1 MEIRAI
7 AGTEVSA
14 VGFSAEQLS
23 LQERPDEAQ
32 GLRTLHAALDAGVTL
47 LDTAHAYGLDA
58 EDAGHGEALVAKA
71 LAQWGGDADDV
82 LVATKGGRFRGEDGS
97 WATDGRPERLR
108 QDCEASLKALGRSWL
123 GLYQLHRPDPDVP
136 LAESVGA
143 LRELQDAGK
152 IGLIGVCHVNVDAI
166 GEAQTAADLASV
178 ANELS
183 PDHRSEAELEECAMA
198 GIAFLCH
205 RPLRGVEQGAATEAS
220 QSAFVDVAGER
231 DATPAQVAVAWLLA
245 KAPVTVP
252 LPAARSPQDVQEAVA
267 GAELEL
273 VPDELA
279 RLDEEF

>member
-1 MEIRAI
+1 METRAI
-7 AGTEVSA
+7 AGTEVGA
-14 VGFSAEQLS
+14 VGFSAKQLS
-23 LQERPDEAQ
+23 LQERPDESQA
-32 GLRTLHAALDAGVTL
+32 LRTLHAALDAGVTL
-47 LDTAHAYGLDA
+47 LDTAHAYGLNA
-58 EDAGHGEALVAKA
+58 EDVGHNEALVAKA
-71 LAQWGGDADDV
+71 LAQWRGDADNV

-108 QDCEASLKALGRSWL
+108 QDCEASLKTLGRSWL

-152 IGLIGVCHVNVDAI
+152 IGLIGVCHANVDEI
-166 GEAQTAADLASV
+166 QEAQTAVDLASV

-205 RPLRGVEQGAATEAS
+205 RPLRGVEDAAATEES
-220 QSAFVDVAGER
+220 QSAFADVAAER
-231 DATPAQVAVAWLLA
+231 HTTPAQIAVAWLLA

-252 LPAARSPQDVQEAVA
+252 LPAARSAEVIQEAVA

>member
-1 MEIRAI
+1 METRAI
-7 AGTEVSA
+7 AGTEVGA
-14 VGFSAEQLS
+14 VGFSAKQLS
-23 LQERPDEAQ
+23 LPQRPGEAQ
-32 GLRTLHAALDAGVTL
+32 ALRTLHAALDAGVTL
-47 LDTAHAYGLDA
+47 LDTAHAYGVDA
-58 EDAGHGEALVAKA
+58 EDAGHSEALVAKA

-97 WATDGRPERLR
+97 WVTDGRPERLR
-108 QDCEASLKALGRSWL
+108 QDCEASLKALSRSWL

-152 IGLIGVCHVNVDAI
+152 IGLIGVCHVSVD
-166 GEAQTAADLASV
+166 EVQQAQSAVDLASV

-205 RPLRGVEQGAATEAS
+205 RPLHGVEQTTATEEP
-220 QSAFVDVAGER
+220 QSAFADVAGER
-231 DATPAQVAVAWLLA
+231 DATPAQVAIAWLLA

-252 LPAARSPQDVQEAVA
+252 LPAAGSPQHIREAVA

>member
-1 MEIRAI
+1 METRAI
-7 AGTEVSA
+7 AGTEVGA
-14 VGFSAEQLS
+14 VGFSAKQLS
-23 LQERPDEAQ
+23 LPQRPGEAQ
-32 GLRTLHAALDAGVTL
+32 ALRTLHAALDAGVTL
-47 LDTAHAYGLDA
+47 LDTAHAYGVDA
-58 EDAGHGEALVAKA
+58 EDAGHNEALVAKA

-97 WATDGRPERLR
+97 WVTDGRPERLR
-108 QDCEASLKALGRSWL
+108 QDCEASLNALGRSWL

-152 IGLIGVCHVNVDAI
+152 IGLIGVCHVSVDEI
-166 GEAQTAADLASV
+166 QEAQSAVDLASV

-205 RPLRGVEQGAATEAS
+205 RPLHGVEQTAATEEP
-220 QSAFVDVAGER
+220 QSAFADVAGER
-231 DATPAQVAVAWLLA
+231 DATPAQVAIAWLLA

-252 LPAARSPQDVQEAVA
+252 LPAARSPQHIREAVA